1 MTLIINAGSS
11 SLKFKLFNEKLA
23 VINDGIVEK
32 IGLDGSFVIF
42 GGLPAAKQGKKQP
55 IKIENHEQALKLVFS
70 LLKKVGMPVGK
81 IKKVGHRIVHG
92 GSEFVKPT
100 LLNKKV
106 VQALAKYNKLAPL
119 HNPAALLCVRASLKL
134 LPKAKQIAC
143 FDTMFYKTLPDF
155 AFRYALPEKIYK
167 KFGLRKYGFHGL
179 SHEYVAGQAAK
190 KLNLLLA
197 KINLITCHLG
207 SGCSITAIKNGK
219 AIDTSMGFTPLE
231 GLMMGTRCG
240 DIDPA
245 LGLFLVKN
253 GLTPEKVDSMFN
265 NESGWLGVSGFKDLR
280 DILTGAG
287 YNVAGYK
294 VGRSFSEKEK
304 ASCKLALRM
313 FVYRVKKYIGAY
325 AAVLGKVDA
334 IVFTAGIGER
344 NADVRKLIMRGLLI
358 KTRVLVVPTNE
369 ELQIAKSI

>member
-11 SLKFKLFNEKLA
+11 SLKFKLFDEKLREL
-23 VINDGIVEK
+23 NDGIVEK
-32 IGLDGSFVIF
+32 IGLNGSFVVF
-42 GGLPAAKQGKKQP
+42 GNKKELV
-55 IKIENHEQALKLVFS
+55 KVENHEQALKLVFS
-70 LLKKVGMPVGK
+70 LLHKAAVPIEK

-92 GSEFVKPT
+92 GAEFVAPT

-106 VQALAKYNKLAPL
+106 VQAVAKYNKLAPL
-119 HNPAALLCVRASLKL
+119 HNPAALLCVSALLKL
-134 LPKAKQIAC
+134 LPKAKQVAC

-179 SHEYVAGQAAK
+179 SHEYVANQAAK
-190 KLNLLLA
+190 KLRQPLN
-197 KINLITCHLG
+197 KVNLITCHLG

-240 DIDPA
+240 DLDPA
-245 LGLFLVKN
+245 IGLFLVKN
-253 GLTPEKVDSMFN
+253 GFSAEQVDSMFN

-280 DILTGAG
+280 DVLVGAG

-294 VGRSFSEKEK
+294 VVRAFSQKEKEN
-304 ASCKLALRM
+304 CKLALRM
-313 FVYRVKKYIGAY
+313 FVYRIKKYICAY
-325 AAVLGKVDA
+325 AGILGKVDA

-344 NADVRKLIMRGLLI
+344 NADVRKLIARGLPI
-358 KTRVLVVPTNE
+358 KARVLAIPTNE